1 MSLWLLR
8 GTMSKKEITMR
19 LSSVGLVGTLIL
31 AVLMAPLAADAQPGG
46 KVWRIGVLLASPP
59 AVNASFV
66 EAFWHRLRELG
77 YVEGQN
83 IAVESRW
90 SHGQVEAVPALAA
103 ELVRLPVDLIFAGGT
118 TASLAARDATRTIP
132 IVFAGVADPVGAGLV
147 ASLAQP
153 GGNITGLS
161 TQNAELGPKR
171 LELLRE
177 VAPRQVA
184 RVGVVFNPLDAGHVL
199 GLRELEGPAR
209 ALGLTLRP
217 IDVRSPDAF
226 AGAFGRMA
234 AEGVEA
240 VVVLAGPLTNTHA
253 TRLVQLTARTRLP
266 AIYGLRGYVEA
277 GGLMS
282 YGVDFPEM
290 HRRAAT
296 YVDKILKGA
305 KPADLPVEQPTKFEL
320 VLNRQTAQGLGFT
333 FPPTLL
339 ILADEVIQ

>member
-1 MSLWLLR
+1 MTCRRIGLLV
-8 GTMSKKEITMR
+8 
-19 LSSVGLVGTLIL
+19 LF
-31 AVLMAPLAADAQPGG
+31 ACLMAPLATDAQPVG
-46 KVWRIGVLLASPP
+46 KVWRIGFLHTSSPSANEP
-59 AVNASFV
+59 LV
-66 EAFWHRLRELG
+66 EAFRQRLRELG

-90 SHGQVEAVPALAA
+90 SPGQVEAVPALAA
-103 ELVRLPVDLIFAGGT
+103 ELVRLPVDLIFAGGM

-153 GGNITGLS
+153 GGNLTGLS

-199 GLRELEGPAR
+199 GLQELEGPSR

-217 IDVRSPDAF
+217 IDVRSPDEF
-226 AGAFGRMA
+226 EGAFGRMA

-240 VVVLAGPLTNTHA
+240 VVVLAGPLTNTHVQQ
-253 TRLVQLTARTRLP
+253 LVHLTSRTRLP
-266 AIYGLRGYVEA
+266 AIYGRRDYVEA

-282 YGVDFPEM
+282 YGADFPEM

-305 KPADLPVEQPTKFEL
+305 KPADLPVEQPMKFEL
-320 VLNRQTAQGLGFT
+320 VINLKTAKALGIT
-333 FPPTLL
+333 MPPSLL
-339 ILADEVIQ
+339 LLADEVIQ